1 MPSATGFATARKG
14 WHPAQF
20 NSGKAENGFSD
31 RMEDMTQKK
40 RKPVVV
46 VHMDVRKL
54 KPEPETNLPSVSKA
68 RLEKLITEAV
78 VDAYTEQE
86 QAVGFLTMIQDHL
99 VLPFSV
105 NILDVEAVVEKV
117 DMTRDGR
124 IVAVCRRENI
134 RQRIGILDLA
144 LPTPP
149 PTGAEWIAAYHHWRR
164 GF

>member
-1 MPSATGFATARKG
+1 LGERLLGSK
-14 WHPAQF
+14 
-20 NSGKAENGFSD
+20 D
-31 RMEDMTQKK
+31 DMTQKK
-40 RKPVVV
+40 REPLMV

-54 KPEPETNLPSVSKA
+54 KPEPDTNLPSVSKA
-68 RLEKLITEAV
+68 RLEKLIAEAV

-105 NILDVEAVVEKV
+105 NILGVEAVVEKV

-124 IVAVCRRENI
+124 IVAVCRRDNV

-144 LPTPP
+144 LPTPTP
-149 PTGAEWIAAYHHWRR
+149 AGAEWIAAYLHWSR